1 MRLVDKQA
9 VSGERADGAGQWTV
23 EQSNFVLESYGLD
36 AFIADIEAC
45 RQFWRD
51 GEHVISSILDYS
63 AAAGFPDIWTD
74 TGLNL
79 KSAAQFRELLKFKK
93 PQGSF

>member
-1 MRLVDKQA
+1 MCLVDQQT
-9 VSGERADGAGQWTV
+9 RAGDGTDGAGQWNV
-23 EQSNFVLESYGLD
+23 EQSNLVIESYGLD
-36 AFIADIEAC
+36 AFIADIEAS

-63 AAAGFPDIWTD
+63 SGAGFSEIWLN

-79 KSAAQFRELLKFKK
+79 KTAAQFRELLKFR
-93 PQGSF
+93 QSRGG